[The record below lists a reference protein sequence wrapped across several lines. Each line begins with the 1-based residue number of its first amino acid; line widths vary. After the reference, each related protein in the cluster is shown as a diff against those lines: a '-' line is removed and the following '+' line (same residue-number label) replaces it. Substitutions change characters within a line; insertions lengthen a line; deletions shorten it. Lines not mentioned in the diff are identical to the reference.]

1 MVIAISDNNYST
13 SIKSKGD
20 VLKIQMKKNKIA
32 AIDVGTTKVCTIMAE
47 VDETG
52 KPTVLG
58 VGVVPSD
65 GLHKGMVAD
74 VKDAKESIKLSV
86 TKAEQ
91 AAGYKLE
98 SACVGITGKH
108 ISSVNNHGVVSITHS
123 RKIVHP
129 GDLERVL
136 KIARDIDLPQGR
148 EILHIIPRSY
158 ALDGQNGINSP
169 VGMHANRLD
178 AETNIITAAATSVQ
192 NLVKC
197 VRSSGVKVEDVVLEP
212 LASAEAVLTEEEK
225 QDGAVLLD
233 IGGGTTDVVV
243 FQNGSAC
250 YAFVLPVSG
259 FQVTRDI
266 AIATGISFDQAEQ
279 IKIKYGNVIP
289 FSGLPDTK
297 DIVIGDYSI
306 SHANLTRII
315 STRLEELLRLVM
327 IELSEIEL
335 PNMAALTM
343 VLSGGTA
350 NIPGFAELAV
360 STTQLP
366 ARVGYPVRLPG
377 VSDALG
383 NPMHATGVGLLLWK
397 LMNDEK
403 QSRNANY
410 ISRIMGKN
418 I

>member
-1 MVIAISDNNYST
+1 
-13 SIKSKGD
+13 
-20 VLKIQMKKNKIA
+20 MKKNRIA
-32 AIDVGTTKVCTIMAE
+32 AIDIGTTKVCTIMAE
-47 VDETG
+47 ADETG
-52 KPTVLG
+52 MPTVMG
-58 VGVVPSD
+58 VGVAPSD
-65 GLHKGMVAD
+65 GLYKGMVAD
-74 VKDAKESIKLSV
+74 VKDAKESIQSSV
-86 TKAEQ
+86 LKAEQ

-108 ISSVNNHGVVSITHS
+108 ISSLNSHGVVSINNS

-129 GDLERVL
+129 ADLERVL
-136 KIARDIDLPQGR
+136 KIAKDVELPQGR

-158 ALDGQNGINSP
+158 ALDGQTGINSP

-178 AETNIITAAATSVQ
+178 AETNIITAASTSIQ

-197 VRSSGVKVEDVVLEP
+197 VRSCKVKVEDVVLEP

-250 YAFVLPVSG
+250 HAFVLPVSG

-266 AIATGISFDQAEQ
+266 SIATGISFDMAEQ

-289 FSGLPDTK
+289 FDAIPDAR
-297 DIVIGDYSI
+297 DIVVGEFSI
-306 SHANLTRII
+306 SHANLTKII

-327 IELSEIEL
+327 IELSEIDL
-335 PNMAALTM
+335 PNMASLNM
-343 VLSGGTA
+343 VLCGGSA
-350 NIPGFAELAV
+350 NIPGLAELAAA
-360 STTQLP
+360 TTKLPSRIGYP
-366 ARVGYPVRLPG
+366 ARLSG
-377 VSDALG
+377 VSDALA
-383 NPMHATGVGLLLWK
+383 NPMHATGVGLILWK

-403 QSRNANY
+403 KSRNANY
-410 ISRIMGKN
+410 ISRIMGRN